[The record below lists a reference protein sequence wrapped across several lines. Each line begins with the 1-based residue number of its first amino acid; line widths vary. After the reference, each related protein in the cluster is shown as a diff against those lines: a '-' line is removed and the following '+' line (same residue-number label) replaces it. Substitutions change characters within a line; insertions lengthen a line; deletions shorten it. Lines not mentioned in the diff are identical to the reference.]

1 MWLPTPS
8 FLISSYSIILSAS
21 SSQSHYRFHIILFSS
36 AYQSFSDPSCSDA
49 NLNGLISLQSWYN
62 ADLGSSLVLIVLVIC
77 HIGWSLCQRT
87 SLLLSRGRSIDSVY
101 SAVDQTVLPWGLLPV
116 CLLLLY
122 LACLLCCS
130 IAIAY
135 SCSLSRDRLYR
146 WRLSL
151 EFVSIR
157 LHIALLF

>member
-62 ADLGSSLVLIVLVIC
+62 ADLGSSLVLVIC

-87 SLLLSRGRSIDSVY
+87 SLCCYAVDLSMASLSCFLLWVGVPRCPSLSFILLLSSFFLI
-101 SAVDQTVLPWGLLPV
+101 
-116 CLLLLY
+116 
-122 LACLLCCS
+122 LLCSFICLHG
-130 IAIAY
+130 A
-135 SCSLSRDRLYR
+135 CFNRL
-146 WRLSL
+146 
-151 EFVSIR
+151 
-157 LHIALLF
+157 

>member
-62 ADLGSSLVLIVLVIC
+62 ADLGSSLVLVIC